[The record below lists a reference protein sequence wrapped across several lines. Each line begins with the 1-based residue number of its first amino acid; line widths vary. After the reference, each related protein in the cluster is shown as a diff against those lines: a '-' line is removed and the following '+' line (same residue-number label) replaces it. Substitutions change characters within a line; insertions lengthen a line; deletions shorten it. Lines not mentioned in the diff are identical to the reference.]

1 MLKWLRCQPIFER
14 FSELLIKY
22 REPIINS
29 FVMVEKIGRN
39 GKYKSR
45 LSNGPVES
53 INRKIKDLKRNA
65 RGFQNFEH
73 FRNRFFYATR
83 SEPVL
88 NGVKDLTL
96 KLNPQQLMQFRYQT
110 LRINPQTDW

>member
-14 FSELLIKY
+14 FSELLKKY

-45 LSNGPVES
+45 LSNGPLPAPLTPA
-53 INRKIKDLKRNA
+53 IRTYLLLKTN
-65 RGFQNFEH
+65 
-73 FRNRFFYATR
+73 Y
-83 SEPVL
+83 
-88 NGVKDLTL
+88 
-96 KLNPQQLMQFRYQT
+96 PQ
-110 LRINPQTDW
+110 